1 MMARRRK
8 RSKKWISWLII
19 LILVIAAGVV
29 VYLVWD
35 NYFNDDKGRSEEQQT
50 EIVDKNADNESE
62 QKETEQVEVKKEEVV
77 QYEGENPNTAAELT
91 GVVTYAGLVGDKLT
105 IRVNINQYLSGGSC
119 ALRLVFEDDVNVYS
133 ETVNIVNSASTSTCE
148 GFDVP
153 RTGLAG
159 GKYSIIINLDS
170 DGKTGVING
179 EVNL

>member
-1 MMARRRK
+1 MTARRRK

-19 LILVIAAGVV
+19 LVLLIVAGVM

-35 NYFNDDKGRSEEQQT
+35 NYFNDDKNKPEEPQA
-50 EIVDKNADNESE
+50 EVVDKTTEEEVKQEGA
-62 QKETEQVEVKKEEVV
+62 EQVKVEKEEVV
-77 QYEGENPNTAAELT
+77 QYEGENPNNATDLT

-119 ALRLVFEDDVNVYS
+119 ALRLLYEDDINVYS

-153 RTGLAG
+153 SAG
-159 GKYSIIINLDS
+159 RASGKYLIVIDLTS
-170 DGKTGVING
+170 DGKSGVISG

>member
-1 MMARRRK
+1 MA
-8 RSKKWISWLII
+8 I
-19 LILVIAAGVV
+19 LFEFSIDEVLG
-29 VYLVWD
+29 L
-35 NYFNDDKGRSEEQQT
+35 K
-50 EIVDKNADNESE
+50 
-62 QKETEQVEVKKEEVV
+62 VEKEEVV
-77 QYEGENPNTAAELT
+77 QYEGENPNSATDLT

-119 ALRLVFEDDVNVYS
+119 ALRLLYEDDINVYS

-159 GKYSIIINLDS
+159 GKYSIIINLAS